1 LRTPTKITCLEWD
14 AWGSLNAAAPAIAA
28 NGTVAEP
35 YVYDLV
41 NTAREV
47 LAQLSTPV
55 LLNFSAALTDLH
67 PSKSPSSPA
76 RINATAGLF
85 IALLTD
91 LDRLLA
97 TDTAFML
104 GPWLASA
111 RKLGGN
117 ATDCVGT
124 RVAKLDAGTGRCD
137 DFMDWNA
144 RAQLTSWY
152 PTLSADAS
160 YPGQQNGRDHDYAG
174 KQWAGLISG
183 IYVPRAELYRAQAL
197 HDAKASVAFNSAAAL
212 KSYARMTY
220 NWQTGFENEYPVEPV
235 GDAVAV
241 SIALRKKYSPYFSA
255 CQ

>member
-1 LRTPTKITCLEWD
+1 
-14 AWGSLNAAAPAIAA
+14 
-28 NGTVAEP
+28 
-35 YVYDLV
+35 VYDLV

-55 LLNFSAALTDLH
+55 LLNFSESLERTGNV
-67 PSKSPSSPA
+67 SSSV
-76 RINATAGLF
+76 RINETGALY

-124 RVAKLDAGTGRCD
+124 RVAKLDEGTGRCD

-183 IYVPRAELYRAQAL
+183 IYVPRAELYRTQAL
-197 HDAKASVAFNSAAAL
+197 QDANAGVAFNSTAAL
-212 KSYARMTY
+212 KDYARMTY
-220 NWQTGFENEYPVEPV
+220 NWQTGFDHEYPVEPV
-235 GDAVAV
+235 EDAATV
-241 SIALRKKYSPYFSA
+241 SIALRKKWSPYFSA
-255 CQ
+255 CASSTEHGEYTVEV

>member
-1 LRTPTKITCLEWD
+1 M
-14 AWGSLNAAAPAIAA
+14 
-28 NGTVAEP
+28 
-35 YVYDLV
+35 YV
-41 NTAREV
+41 
-47 LAQLSTPV
+47 
-55 LLNFSAALTDLH
+55 NFSASLESTA
-67 PSKSPSSPA
+67 SSPA
-76 RINATAGLF
+76 SSINTTGALF
-85 IALLTD
+85 ITLLTD

-117 ATDCVGT
+117 ATDCVDT

-152 PTLSADAS
+152 PTLSADAI

-174 KQWAGLISG
+174 KQWGGLING
-183 IYVPRAELYRAQAL
+183 IYVPRAELYLAQAL
-197 HDAKASVAFNSAAAL
+197 HDAEAGVAFNSTAAL

-220 NWQTGFENEYPVEPV
+220 DWQTGFEVVYPVEPV
-235 GDAVAV
+235 EDAVAV
-241 SIALRKKYSPYFSA
+241 SIALWNKYSPYFSA
-255 CQ
+255 CASPAPRAQF

>member
-1 LRTPTKITCLEWD
+1 
-14 AWGSLNAAAPAIAA
+14 
-28 NGTVAEP
+28 
-35 YVYDLV
+35 VYDLV

-55 LLNFSAALTDLH
+55 LLNFSMSLERTGNA
-67 PSKSPSSPA
+67 SSSA
-76 RINATAGLF
+76 RINETGALYIT
-85 IALLTD
+85 LLTD

-104 GPWLASA
+104 GPWIASA

-174 KQWAGLISG
+174 KQWSGLING
-183 IYVPRAELYRAQAL
+183 IYVPRAELYRTQAL
-197 HDAKASVAFNSAAAL
+197 RDAKAGVAFNSCAAL
-212 KSYARMTY
+212 KDYARMTY
-220 NWQTGFENEYPVEPV
+220 NWQTGFENVYPVEPV
-235 GDAVAV
+235 GDAVAE

-255 CQ
+255 CAGPTEHGQ